1 VNVGADDPVRPLKNI
16 YLRVDRVVD
25 FYNKY
30 INVQKKKEKPNME
43 YNQKFIPEGWNEANK
58 VFSLDELNIASIN
71 GDIFEAKVTKC
82 DSNYNLYLDLGNNIT
97 GIIPREEVEAV
108 NIDET
113 GFPKPN
119 ICTSKIN
126 KFVQFKVKD
135 TSKKDAVILS
145 RRAVG
150 KEAMNWMKNDLQE
163 GMTVCGIVKN
173 IRPYGAFV
181 EIGGGIVGLVHI
193 EDISVARIKSPF
205 ERLKIGQK
213 INVMI
218 KSIDRKTNRVIL
230 SYKEMYGTWEENI
243 RDFDEGMTVQGI
255 ARETEKSKNGIF
267 IELKPN
273 LIGMAE
279 YKENIEYGQN
289 VDVYIKRIIPEKKK
303 VKLIIM

>member
-1 VNVGADDPVRPLKNI
+1 MG
-16 YLRVDRVVD
+16 
-25 FYNKY
+25 
-30 INVQKKKEKPNME
+30 
-43 YNQKFIPEGWNEANK
+43 YNQKFIPEGWNDINK
-58 VFSLDELNIASIN
+58 AFSLEELNIASIN
-71 GDIFEAKVTKC
+71 GNIMQAKVTRC

-135 TSKKDAVILS
+135 IGKKDAVILS
-145 RRAVG
+145 RKAVG
-150 KEAMNWMKNDLQE
+150 KEAINWMRNELKE
-163 GMTVCGIVKN
+163 GMCVCGIVKN

-193 EDISVARIKSPF
+193 EDISIARIKSPF
-205 ERLKIGQK
+205 ERFKIGQK
-213 INVMI
+213 INIMI
-218 KSIDRKTNRVIL
+218 KYIDRETNRVIL

-243 RDFDEGMTVQGI
+243 ADLNEGMTVKGI
-255 ARETEKSKNGIF
+255 ARETEKTKKGIF
-267 IELKPN
+267 VELKPN

-279 YKENIEYGQN
+279 YKENIEYGQS

-303 VKLIIM
+303 VKLLIV

>member
-1 VNVGADDPVRPLKNI
+1 MD
-16 YLRVDRVVD
+16 
-25 FYNKY
+25 
-30 INVQKKKEKPNME
+30 
-43 YNQKFIPEGWNEANK
+43 YNQEFVPEGWNEINK
-58 VFSLDELNIASIN
+58 AFSLEELNMASIN
-71 GDIFEAKVTKC
+71 GNIIEAKVTKC

-145 RRAVG
+145 RKAVG
-150 KEAMNWMKNDLQE
+150 KEAMNWMINDLKE
-163 GMTVCGIVKN
+163 GMRVCGIVKN

-205 ERLKIGQK
+205 ERFKIGQK
-213 INVMI
+213 INIMI

-230 SYKEMYGTWEENI
+230 SYKEMFGTWEENI
-243 RDFDEGMTVQGI
+243 VDFNEGMTVKGVV
-255 ARETEKSKNGIF
+255 RETEKFKNGIF

-279 YKENIEYGQN
+279 YKENIEYGQE
-289 VDVYIKRIIPEKKK
+289 VDVYIKKIVPEKKK
-303 VKLIIM
+303 IKLIIIDSE

>member
-1 VNVGADDPVRPLKNI
+1 MD
-16 YLRVDRVVD
+16 
-25 FYNKY
+25 
-30 INVQKKKEKPNME
+30 
-43 YNQKFIPEGWNEANK
+43 YNQKFIPEGWDEVSK
-58 VFSLDELNIASIN
+58 TFSLEELNLASEKGNIMQ
-71 GDIFEAKVTKC
+71 AKVTKC
-82 DSNYNLYLDLGNNIT
+82 DNNYNLYLDLGNNMT
-97 GIIPREEVEAV
+97 GIIPREEIEAINV
-108 NIDET
+108 DNT

-135 TSKKDAVILS
+135 TSKKEAIILS

-150 KEAMNWMKNDLQE
+150 KEAMNWMKNDLKE
-163 GMTVCGIVKN
+163 GMKVYGIVKN

-213 INVMI
+213 INVVI

-243 RDFDEGMTVQGI
+243 QEFNEGMTVKGI

-267 IELKPN
+267 VELRPN

-279 YKENIEYGQN
+279 YKENIEYGQEIN
-289 VDVYIKRIIPEKKK
+289 VYIKKIIPEKKK
-303 VKLIIM
+303 VKLLII

>member
-1 VNVGADDPVRPLKNI
+1 MD
-16 YLRVDRVVD
+16 
-25 FYNKY
+25 
-30 INVQKKKEKPNME
+30 
-43 YNQKFIPEGWNEANK
+43 YNQKFIPEGWNELNK
-58 VFSLDELNIASIN
+58 AFSLDELNTASIN
-71 GDIFEAKVTKC
+71 GNIIEAKVTRC
-82 DSNYNLYLDLGNNIT
+82 DSNYNLYLDLGNDIT

-135 TSKKDAVILS
+135 TSKKDTVILS
-145 RRAVG
+145 RKAVG
-150 KEAMNWMKNDLQE
+150 KEAMNWMKNDLKE
-163 GMTVCGIVKN
+163 GMQVCGIVKN

-213 INVMI
+213 INIVI

-243 RDFDEGMTVQGI
+243 ADLTEGMTVKGI

-267 IELKPN
+267 VELKPN

-279 YKENIEYGQN
+279 YKENIEYGQDI
-289 VDVYIKRIIPEKKK
+289 DVYIKKIIPEKKK
-303 VKLIIM
+303 VKLLIV